1 MESYSHRM
9 VIANAV
15 FVNQV
20 HGEAIHNPES
30 FADDYKSAGQSIY
43 IYLKI
48 LVPIN
53 PFFYSGNESV
63 LQCKVNSN

>member
-9 VIANAV
+9 VVANTV
-15 FVNQV
+15 FVNQI

-30 FADDYKSAGQSIY
+30 FYGDYKSVGQSIC

-48 LVPIN
+48 LDPDRF
-53 PFFYSGNESV
+53 PFYFCNGSV